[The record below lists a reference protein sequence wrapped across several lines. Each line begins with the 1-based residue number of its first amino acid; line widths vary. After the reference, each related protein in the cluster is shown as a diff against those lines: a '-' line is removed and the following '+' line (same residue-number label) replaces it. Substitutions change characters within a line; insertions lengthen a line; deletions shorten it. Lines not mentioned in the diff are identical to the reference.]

1 MKINELIW
9 LYSIEHEHT
18 KKINLV
24 VIDKL
29 AEVNVQ
35 NLLLELH
42 DSFLWQTNIVIISMC
57 YATDVIHYYFVYWEA
72 FFNLYHTECILL
84 MYVHLF
90 NAVFVNHLCWYI
102 GCSLFIF
109 IALPHSVARIC
120 LFYASCGGWIFMLS
134 LSCWVISLGSYWY
147 LPGVT
152 PPHLLLWAS
161 DSIREY
167 AFLKPS

>member
-35 NLLLELH
+35 NLLLELY

-102 GCSLFIF
+102 GGSLFIF

-120 LFYASCGGWIFMLS
+120 LFCASCGGVNIYVVFKLLS
-134 LSCWVISLGSYWY
+134 H
-147 LPGVT
+147 LPRFLLVSPWGHT
-152 PPHLLLWAS
+152 PTPTPMSKWLN
-161 DSIREY
+161 
-167 AFLKPS
+167 